1 MLDELKLPKALA
13 IRLGKV
19 AMVERV
25 KPESIVKTAIE
36 DRLNYLEWKEKAIAQ
51 GQADLDSGRMVSTAH
66 VRESLAKQRAQRG
79 AANKKAA

>member
-13 IRLGKV
+13 ARLGKV

-25 KPESIVKTAIE
+25 NPESIVKKAIE

-51 GQADLDSGRMVSTAH
+51 GQADLDNGRMVSTGH
-66 VRESLAKQRAQRG
+66 VRKSLAKQRAKRG
-79 AANKKAA
+79 ATNKKAA

>member
-13 IRLGKV
+13 VRLGKV

-25 KPESIVKTAIE
+25 NPESIVKKAIE

-51 GQADLDSGRMVSTAH
+51 GQADLDSGRVVSTEQ
-66 VRESLAKQRAQRG
+66 VRKSLAKQRAQRG
-79 AANKKAA
+79 AAHKKAA